1 MKKSLWIAMAA
12 LAVGYGMSA
21 HAVTNSV
28 FGAWSFEGIAAGTKI
43 PSTAGSALADP
54 YGTWSADTN
63 NGVAYITNVTVTGP
77 SFPLGSE
84 THTNVLYFDGSVTN
98 HFETNSLLQ
107 NRFVTDFLLKPGQ
120 LEDLSLLNQV
130 DASARLAFYFDTN
143 GYFNLMHGDATVWTT
158 STFATVYAS
167 NDWVRVTIDQDY
179 DARPDLTNPG
189 FTIALN
195 GTNLTHANAYTRT
208 GPGAE
213 DFTGPGPGGTWFPVK
228 NGATKGMN
236 ALVGM
241 GIGMLDDVVNSA
253 YSMGVLTLNVLATSI
268 NPAYGTIEP
277 SGTVVISNGTPRL
290 FTFTVNG
297 GVPAHVLGFTI
308 NGVQVYTN
316 APLNQSLTQQ
326 TYTVAYAD
334 VASNN
339 TPVQAM
345 FGPNSIQV
353 LAASFNSA
361 YGVITPTAPTIT
373 YGTPQTFTLTVAADL
388 AGYVSGLRADP
399 SATILTNNTTQ
410 SVRTQSW
417 DVTYEQVSAFGTNLT
432 ALFAV
437 KSSTT
442 AKWITDSF
450 TVGPGMDYETFAAA
464 EAGDWDSDGF
474 NNKAEAIVGTDP
486 KDGTSFLK
494 IASITVNALGNIV
507 VTFQGS
513 AAGANVPYNLYASDG
528 VNDTYASIATEGKG
542 AGTLSIIVTPS
553 TAKKFYKVVVPYTGE

>member
-21 HAVTNSV
+21 HAVTNAV
-28 FGAWSFEGIAAGTKI
+28 FGAWSFEGIAAGTRI

-98 HFETNSLLQ
+98 HFNTNSLLQ

-143 GYFNLMHGDATVWTT
+143 GYFNLMHGNATVWTT
-158 STFATVYAS
+158 STFATVYGS
-167 NDWVRVTIDQDY
+167 SDWVRVTIDQDY
-179 DARPDLTNPG
+179 SSRPDFTNPG

-195 GTNLTHANAYTRT
+195 GTNLTHANGYTRT
-208 GPGAE
+208 GPGEE
-213 DFTGPGPGGTWFPVK
+213 DFTPGGGTWFTVK

-241 GIGMLDDVVNSA
+241 GIGMLDDVKNSE
-253 YSMGVLTLNVLATSI
+253 YSMAVLTLNVLASSI
-268 NPAYGTIEP
+268 NPAYGTISP
-277 SGTVVISNGTPRL
+277 SGTVVISNGVPRL

-297 GVPAHVLGFTI
+297 GVPAHVTGFTI

-316 APLNQSLTQQ
+316 LVQSTTQS
-326 TYTVAYAD
+326 TWTVNYAD

-339 TPVQAM
+339 TPVQAL

-361 YGVITPTAPTIT
+361 YGAITPASPTIT

-388 AGYVSGLRADP
+388 AGYVSGLEAG
-399 SATILTNNTTQ
+399 ATLLTNNTTQ
-410 SVRTQSW
+410 TVRTQSW
-417 DVTYEQVSAFGTNLT
+417 DVTYEQVAAFGTNLT

-450 TVGPGMDYETFAAA
+450 SIGPSGDYPSFAAA
-464 EAGDWDSDGF
+464 EAGDWDGDGY

-486 KDGTSFLK
+486 KDNTSFLK

-507 VTFQGS
+507 VSFQGS
-513 AAGANVPYNLYASDG
+513 AAGANVPYNLYAADG

-553 TAKKFYKVVVPYTGE
+553 TAKKFYKIVVPYTGE